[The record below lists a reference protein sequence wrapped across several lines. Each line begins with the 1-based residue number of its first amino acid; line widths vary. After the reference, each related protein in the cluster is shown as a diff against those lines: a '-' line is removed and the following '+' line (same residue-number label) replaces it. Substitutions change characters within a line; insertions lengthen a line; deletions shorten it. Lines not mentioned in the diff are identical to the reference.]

1 MTITLKITNKAAPPP
16 GQELSKTLQG
26 GGIIGRAPSADWV
39 LIDESRVISSHH
51 ATIEQQNDGYY
62 ITDTSMNGVFLNGA
76 KSPLGK
82 GNRTQ
87 LHNGDRLGI
96 GDYEI
101 EVNLSAAVQDGFT
114 PQLPED
120 LFGPANPPSA
130 APSAADRMQ
139 APPSIPE
146 DFDVT
151 GSRPAT
157 SPLDVTGSG
166 QVLDPLKLFDSPR
179 STAPAN
185 PLPPAATPSGSPPA
199 PQPHITEKQTVDP
212 LALFDAPNAG
222 TAGSR
227 PLSDLDTYSQPQD
240 AGPTPADH
248 SSPLQQ
254 QFAPPSAI
262 PDDWLSPAASPPPAS
277 GPPPQQPAVEVQA
290 APAQPPSLAAQ
301 QLIAA
306 LLEGLQLQH
315 LRIDAEELPAIFRTV
330 GQMTRLS
337 TEEMIKTLR
346 ARSDIKSDFRV
357 AMTTIRA
364 TENNPLKFSATADE
378 ALDKMLIHPSASYLA
393 AIPALREAF
402 ADLQAHQLAVMAG
415 MQAALKAALGRFE
428 PEALERD
435 CEQRTRSSNFLPG
448 MKKARQWDNFVH
460 YYAEIAA
467 SVEEDFGS
475 LFGEEFARVYDE
487 QIARLKRLQDDRHT

>member
-1 MTITLKITNKAAPPP
+1 MTITLKITDKAATPP
-16 GQELSKTLQG
+16 GQELSKTLLG

-51 ATIEQQNDGYY
+51 ATIERQNDGYY

-76 KSPLGK
+76 SSPLGK
-82 GNRTQ
+82 GTRAK
-87 LHNGDRLGI
+87 LHNGDRLVI

-101 EVNLSAAVQDGFT
+101 DVNLSAAAQDGFT

-120 LFGPANPPSA
+120 LFGAGNPP
-130 APSAADRMQ
+130 PSAADRVQ
-139 APPSIPE
+139 RPPSIPD
-146 DFDVT
+146 DFGVT
-151 GSRPAT
+151 GGRPAT
-157 SPLDVTGSG
+157 SPPDVTGSG
-166 QVLDPLKLFDSPR
+166 QVLDPLKLFDSSP
-179 STAPAN
+179 SPAPAN
-185 PLPPAATPSGSPPA
+185 PFPPATMPSSGPSATE
-199 PQPHITEKQTVDP
+199 PHITQKQTVDP

-227 PLSDLDTYSQPQD
+227 PLSDLDTFRQPQD
-240 AGPTPADH
+240 AGPTPSDH

-254 QFAPPSAI
+254 QFAPPGAI
-262 PDDWLSPAASPPPAS
+262 PDDWLSPAGSPPPAPN
-277 GPPPQQPAVEVQA
+277 PPPQQPSLEMQA
-290 APAQPPSLAAQ
+290 TPAPPPSLAVQ

-315 LRIDAEELPAIFRTV
+315 LKIDTEELPAIFRTV

-346 ARSDIKSDFRV
+346 ARSNIKSDFRV

-378 ALDKMLIHPSASYLA
+378 ALDKMLIHPSASYLS

-428 PEALERD
+428 PESLERD
-435 CEQRTRSSNFLPG
+435 CEQRTRRGNFLPG

-487 QIARLKRLQDDRHT
+487 QIARLKRLQDDGLT

>member
-1 MTITLKITNKAAPPP
+1 MTITLKITNKTAPPP

-39 LIDESRVISSHH
+39 LIDASRVISSHH

-62 ITDTSMNGVFLNGA
+62 ITDTSMNGVFLNGSP
-76 KSPLGK
+76 SPLGK
-82 GNRTQ
+82 GNRAKLQ
-87 LHNGDRLGI
+87 NGDRLGI

-101 EVNLSAAVQDGFT
+101 DVILSAAVQDGFT

-120 LFGPANPPSA
+120 LFGTANPPPA
-130 APSAADRMQ
+130 VPPMADSVQ
-139 APPSIPE
+139 PPPNIPE
-146 DFDVT
+146 DFGIT

-157 SPLDVTGSG
+157 SPVDVTGSE
-166 QVLDPLKLFDSPR
+166 QVLDPLKLFDSPP
-179 STAPAN
+179 SPTPAN
-185 PLPPAATPSGSPPA
+185 PNPPAAMPSGGSPTT
-199 PQPHITEKQTVDP
+199 QPHITEKQTVDP
-212 LALFDAPNAG
+212 LALFDSNAG
-222 TAGSR
+222 ATGSK
-227 PLSDLDTYSQPQD
+227 PLSDLDPFRQPQD
-240 AGPTPADH
+240 AGPTPSDH

-262 PDDWLSPAASPPPAS
+262 PDDWLSPGGS
-277 GPPPQQPAVEVQA
+277 PPPQQPSPEVQA

-301 QLIAA
+301 QLIVA

-315 LRIDAEELPAIFRTV
+315 LKIDAEELPAILRTV

-337 TEEMIKTLR
+337 IEEMIKTLR
-346 ARSDIKSDFRV
+346 ARSNIKSDFRV
-357 AMTTIRA
+357 TMTTIRA

-378 ALDKMLIHPSASYLA
+378 ALDKMLIHPSANYLS

-402 ADLQAHQLAVMAG
+402 ADLQAHQMAVMAG

-435 CEQRTRSSNFLPG
+435 CEQRTRRSNFLPG

-475 LFGEEFARVYDE
+475 LLGEEFARVYDE
-487 QIARLKRLQDDRHT
+487 QIARLKRLQDDRLS

>member
-1 MTITLKITNKAAPPP
+1 MTITLKITNKAATPP
-16 GQELSKTLQG
+16 GQGLSKTLQG

-39 LIDESRVISSHH
+39 LIDDARVISSHH
-51 ATIEQQNDGYY
+51 ASIEQQNDGYY

-76 KSPLGK
+76 QSPLGK
-82 GNRTQ
+82 GNRAK

-101 EVNLSAAVQDGFT
+101 EVNLSAVIQDGFT

-120 LFGPANPPSA
+120 LFGADIPPPA
-130 APSAADRMQ
+130 APPPTDSPQ
-139 APPSIPE
+139 PAPIIPE
-146 DFDVT
+146 DF
-151 GSRPAT
+151 GLSGNRPTAGT
-157 SPLDVTGSG
+157 LDALGSG
-166 QVLDPLKLFDSPR
+166 EILDPLKLFDSSPR
-179 STAPAN
+179 PAPAN
-185 PLPPAATPSGSPPA
+185 PYPPAATSSDRSPA
-199 PQPHITEKQTVDP
+199 TEPQMTEKQTVDP
-212 LALFDAPNAG
+212 LVLFDAPNAD
-222 TAGSR
+222 TPGSG
-227 PLSDLDTYSQPQD
+227 PLADFDNFLQPQD
-240 AGPTPADH
+240 TGPTPSDH
-248 SSPLQQ
+248 TSPLQQ

-262 PDDWLSPAASPPPAS
+262 PDDWLSPAGSPSPAPS
-277 GPPPQQPAVEVQA
+277 PPPQQAAPGQA

-301 QLIAA
+301 QLVAA
-306 LLEGLQLQH
+306 FLEGLQLQH
-315 LRIDAEELPAIFRTV
+315 LKIDAEELPAILRTV

-337 TEEMIKTLR
+337 TQEMIKTLR

-378 ALDKMLIHPSASYLA
+378 ALEKMLIHPSASYLA
-393 AIPALREAF
+393 AVPALREAF

-428 PEALERD
+428 PETLEHD
-435 CEQRTRSSNFLPG
+435 CEQRTRRSNFLPG

-487 QIARLKRLQDDRHT
+487 QIARLKRLHDDRLP

>member
-1 MTITLKITNKAAPPP
+1 MTITLTITNKAATPP

-39 LIDESRVISSHH
+39 LIDDSRVISSHH

-76 KSPLGK
+76 QSPLGK
-82 GNRTQ
+82 GNRAK

-101 EVNLSAAVQDGFT
+101 DVNLSAAVQDGFT
-114 PQLPED
+114 PQVPED
-120 LFGPANPPSA
+120 LFGPANPP
-130 APSAADRMQ
+130 PAADRVEG
-139 APPSIPE
+139 PSIIPE
-146 DFDVT
+146 DFGVT
-151 GSRPAT
+151 GSRPAAT
-157 SPLDVTGSG
+157 PPDVSGAG
-166 QVLDPLKLFDSPR
+166 QVLDPLKLFDSSPNP
-179 STAPAN
+179 APAK
-185 PLPPAATPSGSPPA
+185 PFPPAATPSGRSPA
-199 PQPHITEKQTVDP
+199 TEPHVTANQTVDP

-222 TAGSR
+222 APGSS
-227 PLSDLDTYSQPQD
+227 PSSEFDTFRQPQD
-240 AGPTPADH
+240 AGPTPSDH
-248 SSPLQQ
+248 TSPLQQ

-262 PDDWLSPAASPPPAS
+262 PDDWLSPAGSTPPAPS
-277 GPPPQQPAVEVQA
+277 PPPQQPSVDVQA
-290 APAQPPSLAAQ
+290 TPVPPPSPGAQ

-315 LRIDAEELPAIFRTV
+315 LKIDTEQLPALLRTV

-337 TEEMIKTLR
+337 TQEMIKTLR

-364 TENNPLKFSATADE
+364 TENNPLKFSATVDE

-428 PEALERD
+428 PDALERD
-435 CEQRTRSSNFLPG
+435 CEQRTRRSNFLPG

-460 YYAEIAA
+460 YYAEIAT

-487 QIARLKRLQDDRHT
+487 QIARLKRLQDDSLS

>member
-1 MTITLKITNKAAPPP
+1 MTITLKITNKAVTQP

-26 GGIIGRAPSADWV
+26 RGIIGRAPSADWV

-62 ITDTSMNGVFLNGA
+62 ITDTSMNGVFLNGSP
-76 KSPLGK
+76 SPLGK
-82 GNRTQ
+82 GNRAKMQ
-87 LHNGDRLGI
+87 NGDRLGI

-101 EVNLSAAVQDGFT
+101 EVNLSAIQDGFT

-120 LFGPANPPSA
+120 LFGPANPPPA
-130 APSAADRMQ
+130 APPAADRMQ
-139 APPSIPE
+139 PPPSIPE
-146 DFDVT
+146 DFNVT
-151 GSRPAT
+151 GSRPAA
-157 SPLDVTGSG
+157 SPVDLTGSG
-166 QVLDPLKLFDSPR
+166 QVLDPLKLFDSPP
-179 STAPAN
+179 SHAPTN
-185 PLPPAATPSGSPPA
+185 PFPPAATPSGGPPA
-199 PQPHITEKQTVDP
+199 TQPHNTEKEAVDP

-227 PLSDLDTYSQPQD
+227 PLSDLDTFRQPQD
-240 AGPTPADH
+240 AGPTPSDH

-254 QFAPPSAI
+254 QFAPPGAI

-277 GPPPQQPAVEVQA
+277 SPPPQQPSLEVQA
-290 APAQPPSLAAQ
+290 APAQPSSLATQ
-301 QLIAA
+301 ELITA

-315 LRIDAEELPAIFRTV
+315 LKIDAEELPALLRTV

-435 CEQRTRSSNFLPG
+435 CEQRTRRGNFLPG

-487 QIARLKRLQDDRHT
+487 QIARLKRL

>member
-1 MTITLKITNKAAPPP
+1 MTITLKITNKAATPP
-16 GQELSKTLQG
+16 GQELNKTLQG

-51 ATIEQQNDGYY
+51 AAIEQQNDGYY

-76 KSPLGK
+76 PSPLGK
-82 GNRTQ
+82 GNRAK
-87 LHNGDRLGI
+87 LHTGDRLGI

-120 LFGPANPPSA
+120 LFGPATPPPA
-130 APSAADRMQ
+130 APSAADRVQ
-139 APPSIPE
+139 PPPGIPE
-146 DFDVT
+146 DFGVT
-151 GSRPAT
+151 GRRPAG

-166 QVLDPLKLFDSPR
+166 QVLDPLKLFDAPPSP
-179 STAPAN
+179 TPVN
-185 PLPPAATPSGSPPA
+185 PYPPAAIPPGGSPATKP
-199 PQPHITEKQTVDP
+199 PTTKKQTVDP
-212 LALFDAPNAG
+212 LALFDTPDSG
-222 TAGSR
+222 TPGSR
-227 PLSDLDTYSQPQD
+227 PLSDLDTYSHAQD
-240 AGPTPADH
+240 TGPTPSDH

-254 QFAPPSAI
+254 QFAPPGAI
-262 PDDWLSPAASPPPAS
+262 PDDWLSPAASPPSAPN
-277 GPPPQQPAVEVQA
+277 PTPQQASPEVQA

-301 QLIAA
+301 QPVAA
-306 LLEGLQLQH
+306 FLEGLQLQH
-315 LRIDAEELPAIFRTV
+315 LKINAEELPALLRTV
-330 GQMTRLS
+330 GQMTRLC

-435 CEQRTRSSNFLPG
+435 CEQRTRRSNFLPG

-487 QIARLKRLQDDRHT
+487 QIARLKRL